1 MISSYPTDI
10 EREKPVFLAGYPA
23 MSDNANL
30 LDMMEACRVGRLK
43 HYFVGK
49 SAVIR

>member
-30 LDMMEACRVGRLK
+30 LDIERIRRVGRLLP
-43 HYFVGK
+43 
-49 SAVIR
+49 IL